1 MVDPEHELIFISER
15 GQIMRTPVRG
25 VSSQGRPTQGIN
37 LMDVYDGDKVAAVA
51 VIDMSKE
58 YAVEDLPTGAEP
70 EPETNG
76 AKPSGRGRSNG
87 KTKK

>member
-1 MVDPEHELIFISER
+1 
-15 GQIMRTPVRG
+15 MRTPVRG

-37 LMDVYDGDKVAAVA
+37 LMDVYDDDKVAAIA

-58 YAVEDLPTGAEP
+58 YGLEDLPTGAEA

-76 AKPSGRGRSNG
+76 AKPKARGTNG
-87 KTKK
+87 KKAK